1 MNDNKRIAKNTLAMY
16 IRMLLTMLIS
26 LYTSR
31 VILHALG
38 VIDFG
43 IYNVV
48 GGVIAIASVLNS
60 ALTTTTQRFITIKL
74 KSNLAQTFS
83 CSLTVHVI
91 ISIISF
97 ALLETIG
104 LWFFKTHIVIPP
116 DRILAATWV
125 YHCAAISSVI
135 QILTVPY
142 NAVIIAHEKLTA
154 YAYISIFDVVYKLLI
169 AYFLLWGEYDKL
181 IIYSILL
188 TFSYFVVLLITL
200 IYSKRICSNLPLRLG
215 KNKYIIKEMIR
226 LSVYTL
232 YGSVSFMA
240 STSGIAIILNLF
252 LGPIANAAS
261 GISGQVKSIVY
272 RFSQNFQTA
281 INPQITK
288 NYAEKD
294 YQRMN
299 SLIISSMKFS
309 TLILLI
315 MSLPFVFE
323 GQYILEI
330 WLTEVPQY
338 SLSFL
343 QITLFISIIDAIAN
357 PVYIAALANGNIKR
371 FQLTVNTISLFIL
384 PIGYISLYLGFPPEC
399 VYYIKLLLSLI
410 GLVASIYLLNKI
422 VSIPIYTYI
431 NTLFSLTLVCI
442 VSFIINY
449 TICYYLEDGIGRA
462 IIVIITTVCSISI
475 LSYYLCLTKVE
486 RSYIQNFIKTKIHK
500 K

>member
-116 DRILAATWV
+116 DRISAATWV

-169 AYFLLWGEYDKL
+169 AYFLLWG
-181 IIYSILL
+181 
-188 TFSYFVVLLITL
+188 
-200 IYSKRICSNLPLRLG
+200 RI
-215 KNKYIIKEMIR
+215 
-226 LSVYTL
+226 
-232 YGSVSFMA
+232 
-240 STSGIAIILNLF
+240 
-252 LGPIANAAS
+252 
-261 GISGQVKSIVY
+261 
-272 RFSQNFQTA
+272 
-281 INPQITK
+281 
-288 NYAEKD
+288 
-294 YQRMN
+294 
-299 SLIISSMKFS
+299 
-309 TLILLI
+309 
-315 MSLPFVFE
+315 
-323 GQYILEI
+323 
-330 WLTEVPQY
+330 
-338 SLSFL
+338 
-343 QITLFISIIDAIAN
+343 
-357 PVYIAALANGNIKR
+357 
-371 FQLTVNTISLFIL
+371 
-384 PIGYISLYLGFPPEC
+384 
-399 VYYIKLLLSLI
+399 
-410 GLVASIYLLNKI
+410 
-422 VSIPIYTYI
+422 
-431 NTLFSLTLVCI
+431 
-442 VSFIINY
+442 
-449 TICYYLEDGIGRA
+449 
-462 IIVIITTVCSISI
+462 
-475 LSYYLCLTKVE
+475 
-486 RSYIQNFIKTKIHK
+486 
-500 K
+500 